1 MKEWGKT
8 YMTILYMDKV
18 WEKKATQEEEKGTK
32 TSEKSQAHICS
43 HHWESLKA
51 TKVIAMVYS

>member
-1 MKEWGKT
+1 
-8 YMTILYMDKV
+8 MTILYMDKV

-51 TKVIAMVYS
+51 TKVVAMVYI